1 MAEENYLVAAASEDG
16 RLIREHFGR
25 AHTFYIYRMY
35 EEGYDLVGTREV
47 HPPCQGGYHF
57 EDGLREALEKFTDCK
72 YILVSRI
79 GPGAENMAQQ
89 LGITAVELPGD
100 LEEGLEKLRTYEQ
113 IQKLFE

>member
-1 MAEENYLVAAASEDG
+1 MFTIKMELKQEFFHKMNE
-16 RLIREHFGR
+16 
-25 AHTFYIYRMY
+25 
-35 EEGYDLVGTREV
+35 
-47 HPPCQGGYHF
+47 
-57 EDGLREALEKFTDCK
+57 FTDCK